1 MGFLSGCFVQFQAP
15 SQPIFTHLASIV
27 LSQVKLS
34 PGGNHVKKRTLIVLT
49 IMCIS
54 ALIAFGQNNRKK
66 KPAPEPSPSPEAG
79 LSWENLDVKFLKGP
93 SLGDLGTT
101 AQVKVPA
108 GYVFA
113 AGSETRS
120 IMETLQNPT
129 TGREL
134 GFVAP
139 AGEDWF
145 AVFEFD
151 PVGYVKDDEK
161 GSLDAD
167 ALLDSIKTGT
177 EAGNQERARRGWP
190 ALTVIGWETPPRY
203 NDETHNLEW
212 AIRAESEGHPVVNHN
227 TRLLGRGGVMEVTLV
242 CNPAL
247 LQETLPK
254 FKTMLSGFDFVQGQK
269 YAEFRQGDKMAA
281 YGLTGLIAGG
291 GVAVAAKSG
300 LFKWLWK
307 GLVAVALGIG
317 ALAKKIFSR
326 KQTA

>member
-1 MGFLSGCFVQFQAP
+1 
-15 SQPIFTHLASIV
+15 
-27 LSQVKLS
+27 
-34 PGGNHVKKRTLIVLT
+34 
-49 IMCIS
+49 MCT
-54 ALIAFGQNNRKK
+54 LIAFGQNSNKK
-66 KPAPEPSPSPEAG
+66 KKAEAEPSPSPSMG
-79 LSWENLDVKFLKGP
+79 WQDFPSVKFQKGP
-93 SLGDLGTT
+93 AQGTLGTT
-101 AQVKVPA
+101 AQVKVPE
-108 GYVFA
+108 GFVFA
-113 AGSETRS
+113 GGNDTRR

-129 TGREL
+129 NGREL

-167 ALLDSIKTGT
+167 AILEEIKSGA
-177 EAGNQERARRGWP
+177 ERGNQERARRGWP
-190 ALTVIGWETPPRY
+190 SLTVVGWETPPRY
-203 NDETHNLEW
+203 NEETNNLEW
-212 AIRAESEGHPVVNHN
+212 AVRAESEGQPVVNHN
-227 TRLLGRGGVMEVTLV
+227 TRVLGRGGVMEVTLV
-242 CNPAL
+242 CDPAL

-254 FKTMLSGFDFVQGQK
+254 FKTMLSGFEFVQGQK
-269 YAEFRQGDKMAA
+269 YSEFRAGDKMAA

-307 GLVAVALGIG
+307 LIVAAVVGVS
-317 ALAKKIFSR
+317 ALAKKIFGR

>member
-1 MGFLSGCFVQFQAP
+1 M
-15 SQPIFTHLASIV
+15 
-27 LSQVKLS
+27 
-34 PGGNHVKKRTLIVLT
+34 KKRSLIVLT
-49 IMCIS
+49 VVCMC
-54 ALIAFGQNNRKK
+54 ALIAFGQNSNKK
-66 KPAPEPSPSPEAG
+66 KKAEAEPSPSPLAG
-79 LSWENLDVKFLKGP
+79 AGWENFPLVKFQKGP
-93 SLGDLGTT
+93 AQGTLGTT
-101 AQVKVPA
+101 AQVKVPE
-108 GYVFA
+108 GFVFA
-113 AGSETRS
+113 GGNDTRR

-129 TGREL
+129 NGREL

-167 ALLDSIKTGT
+167 AILEEIKSGA
-177 EAGNQERARRGWP
+177 ERGNQERARRGWP
-190 ALTVIGWETPPRY
+190 SLTVVGWETPPRY
-203 NDETHNLEW
+203 NDDTHNLEW
-212 AIRAESEGHPVVNHN
+212 AVRAESEGQPVVNHN
-227 TRLLGRGGVMEVTLV
+227 TRVLGRGGVMEVTLV
-242 CNPAL
+242 CDPAL

-254 FKTMLSGFDFVQGQK
+254 FKTMLSGFEFVQGQK
-269 YAEFRQGDKMAA
+269 YSEFRAGDKMAA

-307 GLVAVALGIG
+307 LIVAAVIG
-317 ALAKKIFSR
+317 VSALAKKIFGR

>member
-1 MGFLSGCFVQFQAP
+1 M
-15 SQPIFTHLASIV
+15 
-27 LSQVKLS
+27 
-34 PGGNHVKKRTLIVLT
+34 KKRILIILT
-49 IMCIS
+49 IVCIC

-66 KPAPEPSPSPEAG
+66 KAEPEPSPSPSAG
-79 LSWENLDVKFLKGP
+79 LSWENLEEVKFQKGP
-93 SLGDLGTT
+93 SLGELGTT

-108 GYVFA
+108 GYLFA
-113 AGSETRS
+113 GGSDTRT
-120 IMETLQNPT
+120 IMETMQNPT
-129 TGREL
+129 TGREM

-151 PVGYVKDDEK
+151 AVGYVKDDEK
-161 GSLDAD
+161 GSLDAS
-167 ALLDSIKTGT
+167 ALLESIKAGT
-177 EAGNQERARRGWP
+177 EAGNRERAKRGWP

-203 NDETHNLEW
+203 NEETHNLEW
-212 AIRAESEGHPVVNHN
+212 AIRAESEGSPVVNHN

-242 CNPAL
+242 CDPAQL
-247 LQETLPK
+247 AATLPK

-269 YAEFRQGDKMAA
+269 YSEFRAGDKMAA

-307 GLVAVALGIG
+307 VIVAAVVGIG
-317 ALAKKIFSR
+317 ALAKKLFGR
-326 KQTA
+326 RQTA